1 MTSATALPEP
11 ITTGYQ
17 IDATGL
23 EKSYITPGGVTVRAL
38 DGVDLHIDAAEVIA
52 LVGPSGSG
60 KSTLLHLLGGMDE
73 PDAGSIVCDGRDVT
87 ALPRGE
93 LVAFRRTVGF
103 VFQHFALL
111 PALTARDNVMLPVL
125 PYKTTYDAKDRARSL
140 LDDVGL
146 AGREDALPSQLS
158 GGQRQRVAI
167 ARALMN
173 DPRLLVADE
182 PTGNL
187 DSTTGAEILDLLFGI
202 RETRG
207 VTVVL
212 ATHDETVAARC
223 DRIVPIADGHLV
235 R

>member
-1 MTSATALPEP
+1 MGITSAVPDD
-11 ITTGYQ
+11 IDSGYE
-17 IDATGL
+17 IDAVGL
-23 EKSYITPGGVTVRAL
+23 QKSYVTPGGVTVRAL
-38 DGVDLHIDAAEVIA
+38 DGVDLHIDPAEVVA

-73 PDAGSIVCDGRDVT
+73 PDAGSISCDGRNVT
-87 ALPRGE
+87 ALRRSE

-125 PYKTTYDAKDRARSL
+125 PYKTSYDAKQRARSL
-140 LDDVGL
+140 LHDVGL

-158 GGQRQRVAI
+158 GGQRQRVAL
-167 ARALMN
+167 ARSLMN

-187 DSTTGAEILDLLFGI
+187 DSATGADILNLLFAI
-202 RETRG
+202 REARG

-212 ATHDETVAARC
+212 ATHDTTVAARC
-223 DRIVPIADGHLV
+223 DRVLQIADGRLV
-235 R
+235 M